1 MSALDITHFVEN
13 LERGGL
19 ERVVIELIR
28 AQRERGH
35 HCRVICLFQHGKL
48 APELQAQGID
58 VQAVGKQAGFDL
70 GAVGRARRLLL
81 RHPRTVLHT
90 HNGMSNYYAGL
101 ASWRLPLL
109 RRVNTYHSMPPERAS
124 GRAEWLYR
132 TSLRHTDVLAAVSE
146 LARRRFVEQGVTTRG
161 QLVTVP
167 NGIQLERFAPA
178 DRERHAW
185 LAAELGAPPDALLLG
200 TVGRLHPAKDQAN
213 LIRAFTTV
221 GHAQPRARLVL
232 VGDGAL
238 RLELEQLAAA
248 GGMAGR
254 IHFLGDRDD
263 VAGLLRGLDLFV
275 LSSRTEGY
283 SMALLEA
290 CASALPIVATDV
302 GGNSEIVREGINGR
316 LVRAE
321 DSAALAQ
328 GIIDVLAVP
337 ERLPEMGRA
346 GREWVMG
353 RGSFR
358 AMADAYDGLY
368 RPA

>member
-1 MSALDITHFVEN
+1 MSGLDITHFVEN

-35 HCRVICLFQHGKL
+35 QCRVICLFQHGQL
-48 APELQAQGID
+48 AGELRDQGVD

-70 GAVGRARRLLL
+70 PAVARARRLL
-81 RHPRTVLHT
+81 RRNPRTVLHT

-109 RRVNTYHSMPPERAS
+109 RRINTYHSMPPEQVA

-132 TSLRHTDVLAAVSE
+132 TSLKHTDVLAAVSE
-146 LARRRFVEQGVTTRG
+146 LARQRFHAQGVITRG
-161 QLVTVP
+161 QMVTVP

-178 DRERHAW
+178 TPEHHDR
-185 LAAELGAPPDALLLG
+185 LADELGAPRDAILLG

-213 LIRAFTTV
+213 LIRAFTRI
-221 GHAQPRARLVL
+221 GPLYPRARLVL
-232 VGDGAL
+232 VGEGAL
-238 RLELEQLAAA
+238 RGELEALAQAEGFA
-248 GGMAGR
+248 ER
-254 IHFLGDRDD
+254 IHFLGDRSD
-263 VAGLLRGLDLFV
+263 VPELLRGLDLFV

-290 CASALPIVATDV
+290 CATALPIVATDV
-302 GGNSEIVREGINGR
+302 GGNSEIVRNGVNGR
-316 LVRAE
+316 LV
-321 DSAALAQ
+321 DSENPHALAD
-328 GIIDVLAVP
+328 GIHDLLAAP
-337 ERLPEMGRA
+337 ERLAAMGRQ
-346 GREWVMG
+346 GHDWVRS

-358 AMADAYDGLY
+358 AMADAYDRLY
-368 RPA
+368 LA

>member
-1 MSALDITHFVEN
+1 MSGLDVTHFVEN

-35 HCRVICLFQHGKL
+35 QCRVICLFHHGKL
-48 APELQAQGID
+48 AGELREQGVD
-58 VQAVGKQAGFDL
+58 VQAIGKRAGFDL
-70 GAVGRARRLLL
+70 AAVGRARRLLQ

-109 RRVNTYHSMPPERAS
+109 RRVNTYHSMPPEQAS

-146 LARRRFVEQGVTTRG
+146 LARRRFEAQGVVTRG
-161 QLVTVP
+161 KMVTVP
-167 NGIQLERFAPA
+167 NGIQLERFAPVSAEHHVRLA
-178 DRERHAW
+178 D
-185 LAAELGAPPDALLLG
+185 ELGAPREARLLG

-213 LIRAFTTV
+213 LIRAFTRV
-221 GHAQPRARLVL
+221 GQAHPLVRLVL
-232 VGDGAL
+232 IGDGAL
-238 RLELEQLAAA
+238 RDELKALAQTEGLAD
-248 GGMAGR
+248 R
-254 IHFLGDRDD
+254 IHFLGDRGD
-263 VAGLLRGLDLFV
+263 VPDLLRGLDLFV

-290 CASALPIVATDV
+290 CATALPIVATDV
-302 GGNSEIVREGINGR
+302 GGNSEIVRDGVNGR
-316 LVRAE
+316 LVPAE
-321 DSAALAQ
+321 NPHALAE
-328 GIIDVLAVP
+328 GMLDLLDTP
-337 ERLPEMGRA
+337 ERLASMGRE
-346 GREWVMG
+346 GHDWVRG

-358 AMADAYDGLY
+358 AMADAYDALY
-368 RPA
+368 GIA